1 VTMAAKIIFDQD
13 VMHMMALFDQVT
25 RAGLRDCIKGEELI
39 IFIVEPGEIAKAIGK
54 GGSNIKLLER
64 KLNKRVKVVEFAE
77 DACKFAANLMYPAQ
91 IAGCQYEEKRIL
103 MEPADMNSRGI
114 MIGRNASSLRRTEEI
129 VKRYFDIEQIKVR

>member
-1 VTMAAKIIFDQD
+1 MAAKIIFDQD
-13 VMHMMALFDQVT
+13 VMDMMALFDQVT

>member
-1 VTMAAKIIFDQD
+1 
-13 VMHMMALFDQVT
+13 MMALFDQVT

>member
-1 VTMAAKIIFDQD
+1 MAAKIIFDQD

-25 RAGLRDCIKGEELI
+25 RASLKDCIKGEELI
-39 IFIVEPGEIAKAIGK
+39 IFIVEPGEIAKSIGK

-64 KLNKRVKVVEFAE
+64 KLNKRIKVVEFAE

-91 IAGCQYEEKRIL
+91 VAGCQYEEKRIL